1 MIETIL
7 NHHGFSRLP
16 FSKNITPEEIF
27 VSSGITETSAMI
39 ELGLASEDIILLTGP
54 IGCGKSLA
62 ARRAVGQLD
71 STRYLPI
78 YLRGNISSPAE
89 LFKMVLRGM
98 KINPPHSITRAKPLF
113 FSAVNEAVR
122 KPLVILDDSQ
132 DIAQDALLS
141 LKAMTN
147 FDSDSRNLITFILV
161 GQPELT
167 AILSYSDFESLR
179 TRIRLSHHMTGMSL
193 EETVRYIDHGLEL
206 VKKADMLFSDNA
218 KMEVYKRTKG
228 IARKINS
235 LCYKAIVWATV
246 EKRHSID
253 AADIPGDEI

>member
-16 FSKNITPEEIF
+16 FGKDIPPEDIF
-27 VSSGITETSAMI
+27 ESSPILETSAII
-39 ELGLASEDIILLTGP
+39 ELGLTSEDIILLTGP

-62 ARRAVGQLD
+62 VRRAVGQLD
-71 STRYLPI
+71 STRYLPM
-78 YLRGNISSPAE
+78 YLRGTINSPGE
-89 LFKMVLRGM
+89 LYKMVLQGM
-98 KINPPHSITRAKPLF
+98 KINPPHSITKAKPLF
-113 FSAVNEAVR
+113 YSAVSDAAR
-122 KPLVILDDSQ
+122 KPIVIIDDAQ
-132 DIAQDALLS
+132 DISHEALLA

-179 TRIRLSHHMTGMSL
+179 ERIRISHHMMAMSL

-206 VKKADMLFSDNA
+206 AKKSDALFSDSA
-218 KMEVYKRTKG
+218 KMAIFKRTNG

-246 EKRHSID
+246 EQRHTID
-253 AADIPGDEI
+253 SADIPGDEM